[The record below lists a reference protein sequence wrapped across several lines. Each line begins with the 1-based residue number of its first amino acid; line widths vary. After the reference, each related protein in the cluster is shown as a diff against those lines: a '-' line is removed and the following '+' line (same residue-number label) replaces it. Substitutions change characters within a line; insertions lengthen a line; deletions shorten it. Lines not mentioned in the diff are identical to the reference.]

1 MKLST
6 KGNYGVRAAFEL
18 ARHYGKGPLPV
29 KQISERQDIPLKY
42 LEQLLFRLK
51 KGGIITS
58 VRGPSGGYVLTD
70 SPSNFSVGDVIKIL
84 EGPLQMAGC
93 VVSGDKHHCLRNDNC
108 ISKIFWA
115 KIEKRIDHVLN
126 EISLQELSTFIG
138 DEEISE
144 STAGLLEVEGDE
156 I

>member
-6 KGNYGVRAAFEL
+6 KGNYGVRAVFEL

-29 KQISERQDIPLKY
+29 KLISERQDIPLKY

-51 KGGIITS
+51 KGGIIES
-58 VRGPSGGYVLTD
+58 VRGPSGGYELTD
-70 SPSNFSVGDVIKIL
+70 SPANFSVGDVIKIL

-108 ISKIFWA
+108 VSKILWS

-126 EISLQELSTFIG
+126 EISLQELSG
-138 DEEISE
+138 YMDEEK
-144 STAGLLEVEGDE
+144 VF
-156 I
+156 